1 MAADPLD
8 KLRLRLMQDLLPVG
22 VAVVERARKGGLK
35 DVVAGFS
42 AAQAGTDPL
51 TQLRQEGEP
60 LASQLRDGLDRV
72 SPGLGNPVMK
82 VDVRVEQAPPEAPP
96 AASSPHEPPLQ
107 ALPDEAAL
115 LARLQAMEQ
124 RLGQLEARLGRPA

>member
-22 VAVVERARKGGLK
+22 VAVVERARKGGLR

-42 AAQAGTDPL
+42 AAEAGTDPL
-51 TQLRQEGEP
+51 SKLRQEGEP

-82 VDVRVEQAPPEAPP
+82 VDVRVEQAPAEASP
-96 AASSPHEPPLQ
+96 AEPPLQQ

-124 RLGQLEARLGRPA
+124 RLVQLEARLERPA